1 MTQSLTM
8 FRIRSFCLAITA
20 HTALSSLTSG
30 SMHAQECWCAPFF
43 ATLTAVSC
51 PAALSQVADV
61 GCGCGEALMAVAAAF
76 PNCACTG
83 FDIAEDALR

>member
-1 MTQSLTM
+1 MPLM
-8 FRIRSFCLAITA
+8 PRPWAARIQVTLCELMR
-20 HTALSSLTSG
+20 AL
-30 SMHAQECWCAPFF
+30 
-43 ATLTAVSC
+43 
-51 PAALSQVADV
+51 QVADV